1 MKALLLASL
10 LALEPALLAAD
21 PPQIP
26 PPPVVSYRLS
36 EIVKARTPG
45 GEMGSAL
52 SALVTIQGQQA
63 RLESER
69 PLPRSSVRVVL
80 AGAKGL
86 TFLDLTEK
94 LAATATREDFQAL
107 FQGRVAADTD
117 TGTSSNAYREVFA
130 SIERD
135 GAGKP
140 VDGRAAARYRVQV
153 TYILRTLTPGR
164 VQSVKSEIKGTIE
177 TVDLDEAR
185 SPFDDLSRLFL
196 VRGDVRE
203 AVDRELA
210 KVKGLP
216 VAVSIEAVSELSAEV
231 MAVPGGGSPDTEP
244 PQPPLK
250 STRTVTRK
258 VSALSIRDGKAVS
271 PALFAAPE
279 DFHDRGLDRLL
290 TGHAPMLR

>member
-1 MKALLLASL
+1 MKSLLLASL
-10 LALEPALLAAD
+10 LALEPALFAAD
-21 PPQIP
+21 PPGTQ

-36 EIVKARTPG
+36 EIVKSRTPG

-52 SALVTIQGQQA
+52 SALVTVQGERA

-80 AGAKGL
+80 SGEKGL
-86 TFLDLTEK
+86 TFLDLAEK
-94 LAATATREDFQAL
+94 LAAAGTREDFQAL
-107 FQGRVAADTD
+107 FQGRAGAD
-117 TGTSSNAYREVFA
+117 TGTAANAYREVSA

-140 VDGRAAARYRVQV
+140 VDGRASTRYRVQMS
-153 TYILRTLTPGR
+153 YILRTLTPGR
-164 VQSVKSEIKGTIE
+164 VQNVKSEIKGTIE
-177 TVDLDEAR
+177 TLDLDAAR

-203 AVDRELA
+203 AADRELA

-216 VAVSIEAVSELSAEV
+216 VAVSLEAVSEMSAEV
-231 MAVPGGGSPDTEP
+231 MAVPGGGAPDSEP

-258 VSALSIRDGKAVS
+258 LTALSVREGKVQS
-271 PALFAAPE
+271 PALFDVPE

-290 TGHAPMLR
+290 GGASPVLR

>member
-21 PPQIP
+21 PPGIP

-45 GEMGSAL
+45 GEMGSFL
-52 SALVTIQGQQA
+52 SALVTVQGQQA

-107 FQGRVAADTD
+107 FQGRVGADA
-117 TGTSSNAYREVFA
+117 GSASNAYREVSA

-140 VDGRAAARYRVQV
+140 VDGRATARYRVHV

-164 VQSVKSEIKGTIE
+164 VQSVKSEINGTIE
-177 TVDLDEAR
+177 TLDLDEAR

-216 VAVSIEAVSELSAEV
+216 VAVSLEAVSEMSAEV

-258 VSALSIRDGKAVS
+258 LSALSIRDGKAVS
-271 PALFAAPE
+271 PALFAAPD

-290 TGHAPMLR
+290 TGQAPMLR